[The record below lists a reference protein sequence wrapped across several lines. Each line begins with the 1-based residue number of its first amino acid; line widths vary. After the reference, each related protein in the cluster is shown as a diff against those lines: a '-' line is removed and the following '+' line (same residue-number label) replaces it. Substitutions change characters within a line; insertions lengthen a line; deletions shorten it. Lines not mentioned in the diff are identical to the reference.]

1 MEQSRTTIESVLFRI
16 EAKECEAACEKFQD
30 FHEAFMD
37 GMRTQLDITNGQF
50 VRKKRPTMTLREF
63 GLILTRIGLSA
74 IAASEDEEAE
84 NEDA

>member
-1 MEQSRTTIESVLFRI
+1 MEQSKTTIESVLCRL
-16 EAKECEAACEKFQD
+16 EAKECEAAADKFHTL
-30 FHEAFMD
+30 HEAMMEGLKLQFD
-37 GMRTQLDITNGQF
+37 LSNGQL
-50 VRKKRPTMTLREF
+50 VRKKMDTMSLREF